1 MVHAVLFKDHLKIGF
16 RPLTGMVFVQV
27 KLTFAP
33 TKFSPPYGDSTSM
46 MNVKNMEVGLSPPY
60 GDCTDI
66 DEQLVRDMGFSPPYG
81 DCTKSCWKKLS
92 LDEFSPPYGDCTKY
106 KVGQK
111 VRIRFSP
118 PCGDCTLN
126 ISQNTAKLK
135 SRMARKYSLYYN
147 NVLLC

>member
-81 DCTKSCWKKLS
+81 DCTK
-92 LDEFSPPYGDCTKY
+92 Y